1 MNYLTD
7 RSQFPHHD
15 GSELYVSNDAP
26 TLGELITLRVRVPS
40 SYSFAKA
47 FIRLYHDGEPR
58 SFELK
63 PGKAGDAE
71 TWWSV
76 KIRIKN
82 ISTLYRFVF
91 VDENKYEWLNAA
103 GCFDFDVHSN
113 NDFTILAIAPYP
125 QWIKSSVFYQIFPDR
140 FAKSEDPHPTPDWA
154 VLRDWNALPRGR
166 SQYTSSEL
174 YGGDL
179 KGVEQ
184 HLDHVDELGVNGI
197 YFTPFFPSRS
207 NHRYDANSFDCV
219 DPVLGGDKA
228 LFSLVQAANKRKIRL
243 LGDLTSNHCG
253 AGHPWL
259 AKALNDN
266 KSKERG
272 YFYWDSTVK
281 HGYVGWWDLASL
293 PKLNFNS
300 QALRNAMYS
309 GKNSIVKKWLSPKY
323 GMSGWRIDVGNMTG
337 RLGSDDLHDEV
348 MHGIRRAMDE
358 VKPDA
363 WLVAENGDF
372 LASDL
377 NGLGW
382 HGAMNYQGFMRP
394 VWNWVNRN
402 STIGGGFQGL
412 PFTMPKIN
420 GKQLVESMSQF
431 SAAIP
436 WRSFVA
442 CMVLLDSHDT
452 ARMRTVVLGDKSSHL
467 SAMAMMLTY
476 PGVPSIFAGDEIG
489 LEGAWGE
496 DSRRT
501 INWSD
506 RSGWDHEF
514 LGEVKKLVGIRRD
527 RDALINGGLR
537 WLAIEDDYVAFL
549 RESKKESLLIFISRA
564 GVNAKIDVTSLGYQF
579 KQTLYGQRADG
590 SFVNIQT
597 QTASAAI
604 WILTSS
610 KSANAGLEAAR

>member
-1 MNYLTD
+1 LN
-7 RSQFPHHD
+7 SQLHSSLFPHHD
-15 GSELYVSNDAP
+15 GSELYVSNAAP
-26 TLGELITLRVRVPS
+26 VIGDSVTLKVRVPHA
-40 SYSFAKA
+40 YTFAKA

-63 PGKAGDAE
+63 AGKKGDVE

-76 KIRIKN
+76 KVSIEN
-82 ISTLYRFVF
+82 LSTLYRFVF
-91 VDENKYEWLNAA
+91 VAEGKYEWLNAA
-103 GCFDFDVHSN
+103 GCFDHDVHSN
-113 NDFTILAIAPYP
+113 NDFQIVAVPAYP

-140 FAKSEDPHPTPDWA
+140 FAKSKDAHPIPDWA
-154 VLRDWNALPRGR
+154 EPREWNELPRGR
-166 SQYTSSEL
+166 STYTGREL

-184 HLDHVDELGVNGI
+184 HLDYVTDLGVNGI
-197 YFTPFFPSRS
+197 YFTPFFPARS
-207 NHRYDANSFDCV
+207 NHRYDASSFDHV
-219 DPVLGGDKA
+219 DPILGGNKA
-228 LFSLVQAANKRKIRL
+228 MFSLVAAANKRKIRL

-259 AKALNDN
+259 AKAIKDK

-272 YFYWDSTVK
+272 YFYWDKSVK

-300 QALRNAMYS
+300 KALRKAMYS
-309 GKNSIVKKWLSPKY
+309 GKNSIVKKWLSPKF
-323 GMSGWRIDVGNMTG
+323 GMAGWRIDVGNMTG
-337 RLGSDDLHDEV
+337 RLGADDMHDEV
-348 MHGIRRAMDE
+348 MHGIRQAMDE

-372 LASDL
+372 VASDL

-394 VWNWVNRN
+394 VWNWVNKN

-412 PFTMPKIN
+412 PFSMPKIN
-420 GKQLVESMSQF
+420 GGQLVESMTQF

-436 WRSFVA
+436 WRSLVA
-442 CMVLLDSHDT
+442 SMVLLDSHDT
-452 ARMRTVVLGDKSSHL
+452 ARMRTVVLGDKSIHL
-467 SAMAMMLTY
+467 SAMALMLSY

-496 DSRRT
+496 DGRRT
-501 INWSD
+501 INWED

-514 LGEVKKLVGIRRD
+514 LVQIKLLVEIRRH
-527 RDALINGGLR
+527 RDGLINGGLR
-537 WLAIEDDYVAFL
+537 WLAVEDDYVAFL
-549 RESKKESLLIFISRA
+549 RESKKESILVFISRKEVKA
-564 GVNAKIDVTSLGYQF
+564 TLDLKPYGYVI
-579 KQTLYGQRADG
+579 KQTLYGQSAQG
-590 SFVNIQT
+590 SKISIDSKTAT
-597 QTASAAI
+597 QAV
-604 WILTSS
+604 WIVESS
-610 KSANAGLEAAR
+610 QKRIG